1 VPYYV
6 ARKGDHLER
15 IAYRFSLP
23 KDAIWSAKENE
34 KLREL
39 RGDGNILCPGD
50 LVFLPRRREPE
61 PRDLA
66 VGSAN
71 RFTAQVP
78 KARVEMTLAD
88 GGEPIAN
95 EPYRVLELRGIAGQT
110 DGTGKLSFEVP
121 VTLRRVR
128 LRLEG
133 RNVILPLSIGGLDPL
148 HELTGVQARL
158 LHLGHY
164 HGPVDGRQSVATG
177 AGLRDFQ
184 RAKGLVPSG
193 IADAATLEA
202 LREAY
207 GA

>member
-1 VPYYV
+1 MPYHV
-6 ARKGDHLER
+6 ARQGDHLER
-15 IAYRFSLP
+15 IAYRFGLA
-23 KDAIWSAKENE
+23 KDDIWDAKENE
-34 KLREL
+34 KLRDL

-50 LVFLPRRREPE
+50 LVFLPRLRGPDA
-61 PRDLA
+61 RDLA

-71 RFTAQVP
+71 RFTVDVP
-78 KARVEMTLAD
+78 KTRVEMTLAD

-95 EPYRVLELRGIAGQT
+95 EPYRVLDIRGVEGQT
-110 DGTGKLSFEVP
+110 DASGKLSFEVP
-121 VTLRRVR
+121 LTLRRVR
-128 LRLEG
+128 LHLVKRK
-133 RNVILPLSIGGLDPL
+133 VILPLSIGGLDPL

-164 HGPVDGRQSVATG
+164 HGPVDGRQSDATQ

-184 RAKGLVPSG
+184 RTKGLVPSG